1 MEEEI
6 FPEEDLEHV
15 ALSGE
20 QSLELKKLEY
30 QERDK
35 ALQLKLKELE
45 VREKELSLEYKAKE
59 LDAKTCTAKT
69 SEVPFDVGK
78 HICFVPPFQESE
90 VDKYFMHFEK
100 VATSLKWPE
109 DVWTVLLQSVFVG
122 KAHEIYSALP
132 VKHSARYHVVK
143 DAVLKAY
150 EQVPEAYRQKFRSST
165 KDDKQTYVEFACE
178 KERLFDRWCASQEVE
193 SDFTR
198 LHELLL
204 IEEFK
209 NCLPNEV
216 KSYLDENKVETLHRA
231 ATLAD
236 NYTLTHQKVFGRSE
250 TLLQSGQRP
259 PARGNRYNLRTNDK
273 GQNDSMEQR
282 RRNHSSQSAPV
293 YHCCKRRGH
302 VMLECWALEK
312 KENKHKAIL
321 VVKKAESA
329 KSATTPTDR
338 SLAPLRV
345 SSTDYEPF
353 ISQGLVSLV
362 GEEAQAQSICVLRDT
377 GASQSLLLEGVLS
390 LSESSYTVSNV
401 LLQGIELGIV

>member
-1 MEEEI
+1 MNYLVEEEI

-59 LDAKTCTAKT
+59 LDAKTCTAKI

-78 HICFVPPFQESE
+78 HIRFVPPFQESE

-122 KAHEIYSALP
+122 KAREIYSALP

-165 KDDKQTYVEFACE
+165 KDDKQTYVEFAHE
-178 KERLFDRWCASQEVE
+178 KERLFDRWCASQEAE

-209 NCLPNEV
+209 NCLHNEV
-216 KSYLDENKVETLHRA
+216 N
-231 ATLAD
+231 
-236 NYTLTHQKVFGRSE
+236 
-250 TLLQSGQRP
+250 
-259 PARGNRYNLRTNDK
+259 
-273 GQNDSMEQR
+273 
-282 RRNHSSQSAPV
+282 
-293 YHCCKRRGH
+293 
-302 VMLECWALEK
+302 
-312 KENKHKAIL
+312 
-321 VVKKAESA
+321 
-329 KSATTPTDR
+329 PTWMR
-338 SLAPLRV
+338 
-345 SSTDYEPF
+345 
-353 ISQGLVSLV
+353 IK
-362 GEEAQAQSICVLRDT
+362 
-377 GASQSLLLEGVLS
+377 
-390 LSESSYTVSNV
+390 
-401 LLQGIELGIV
+401 